1 MKLLYMFFCYYRFI
15 VITEMNIFI
24 FPNFSVL
31 DCRANEFEKENFRYV
46 VSFFFVPSLNCVL
59 HIILSRFK
67 YKYSNDQ
74 FKQRNKK
81 YLN

>member
-1 MKLLYMFFCYYRFI
+1 
-15 VITEMNIFI
+15 MNIFI

-31 DCRANEFEKENFRYV
+31 DCRANEFEKENY
-46 VSFFFVPSLNCVL
+46 SICSIIFFVPSLNCVL